1 MWNVDLGELLVFSL
15 PIGEIVLRGSV
26 VYWFLFVLFRVV
38 ARRDIGAVGLADVL
52 VVVIIADAAQNAM
65 AGGYETISDGLV
77 LISTIVFWN
86 LTVDWLSYQFP
97 SFRRVAQPATLLLVD
112 RGRILHRNLRQELMS
127 AEDLMAKLR
136 EKGVERPEQVKR
148 AYMESDGTITVI
160 KRGGTS

>member
-1 MWNVDLGELLVFSL
+1 MWGVDLSELFVFSL
-15 PIGEIVLRGSV
+15 PIAEIVLRGSV

-86 LTVDWLSYQFP
+86 LTVDWLSYRFA
-97 SFRRVAQPATLLLVD
+97 SFRRLVQPSALLLID

-127 AEDLMAKLR
+127 TSDLMGKLR
-136 EKGVERPEQVKR
+136 EKGVERPDQVKR

-160 KRGGTS
+160 KRDASQ

>member
-1 MWNVDLGELLVFSL
+1 
-15 PIGEIVLRGSV
+15 
-26 VYWFLFVLFRVV
+26 
-38 ARRDIGAVGLADVL
+38 
-52 VVVIIADAAQNAM
+52 
-65 AGGYETISDGLV
+65 
-77 LISTIVFWN
+77 
-86 LTVDWLSYQFP
+86 
-97 SFRRVAQPATLLLVD
+97 VAQPATLLLVD